1 MMTSILQH
9 VMRFAELTQ
18 EVVIDRAIVDTAEH
32 KEGLVP
38 GRRLANLA
46 SRGMAETDGPV
57 VHPYKLALPPFNI
70 EEVNKFAA
78 ALKMML
84 VLFDTVLVTGGYWR
98 AESNIGDT

>member
-1 MMTSILQH
+1 MIVCLNPRSSDYDETIVSLLRSPDPVMTSSLLQH

-18 EVVIDRAIVDTAEH
+18 EVVIDRATVDTAEH

-46 SRGMAETDGPV
+46 SRGMVETDGPV

-70 EEVNKFAA
+70 EEVWSF
-78 ALKMML
+78 
-84 VLFDTVLVTGGYWR
+84 TP
-98 AESNIGDT
+98 

>member
-1 MMTSILQH
+1 MTSSSLQH

-18 EVVIDRAIVDTAEH
+18 EVVIDRAVVDTDEH

-57 VHPYKLALPPFNI
+57 VHPYKLALPPFSI
-70 EEVNKFAA
+70 EEVHDVWSNG
-78 ALKMML
+78 
-84 VLFDTVLVTGGYWR
+84 TVICCCC
-98 AESNIGDT
+98 SSCH